1 MNESCLHCHN
11 KNIGCR
17 MFCNRLNQ
25 FTKTIEIVKRENKI
39 AKAEKELI
47 NRMKVKK

>member
-17 MFCNRLNQ
+17 MFCNRLNP
-25 FTKTIEIVKRENKI
+25 FNRTIEIVKRENKI